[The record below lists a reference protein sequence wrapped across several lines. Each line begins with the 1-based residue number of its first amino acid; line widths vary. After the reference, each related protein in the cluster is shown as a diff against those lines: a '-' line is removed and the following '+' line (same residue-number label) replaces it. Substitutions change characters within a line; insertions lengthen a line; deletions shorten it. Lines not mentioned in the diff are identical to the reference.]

1 LGELIALAVLGEKF
15 REVVMSVFPVV
26 VIVLVLSVTVV
37 PLEPVVL
44 TRFLVG
50 ALFIIIGL
58 SIFLFGAEIG
68 VAAIGNHMGSAIA
81 NSNKLWIV
89 GAAGLGLGFLISICE
104 PDLHILAGQVSKVTS
119 GVISKA
125 SLVAYVS
132 LGIAVFLAA
141 GFLRIIKNVALRWVF
156 IASYLIIFGL
166 ALFSSPEFVAIA
178 FDSSGAT
185 TGAMTVPF
193 MLALGLGVSSLRGI
207 ASEEDSFG
215 LVGIASAGAIV
226 PVLLM
231 SVLSPSAKVSGSLPP
246 AGAENGS
253 ILAPFAAAFPL
264 AMRDIGISLFPLA
277 LLFWIFQVRYL
288 KLSRRP
294 LSRILKGLVYTFV
307 GLTLFLAGVNAG
319 FMDVGSIVGYVLA
332 SFENKWIVVLAGL
345 FFGLAVVLAEPAVHV
360 LVRQIE
366 DVTSGYLTG
375 KVVFPALSLGV
386 GLSVALSALRIVVP
400 GIKLWHYLLPGWA
413 LATGLSLCVPNLF
426 VGMAFD
432 SGGVASGPM
441 TATFILAFAQGAA
454 EAIEG
459 ADVMVEGFGVIA
471 MVALTPVIA
480 LQVLGLLYAKKSVK
494 EAEPGGTECR
504 EEV

>member
-1 LGELIALAVLGEKF
+1 LGEAVELAVLGEKF

-26 VIVLVLSVTVV
+26 VITLILSVTVV

-44 TRFLVG
+44 TRFLIG
-50 ALFIIIGL
+50 ALFIVIGL

-81 NSNKLWIV
+81 SSNNLWVV
-89 GAAGLGLGFLISICE
+89 GIAGLVLGFLISICE
-104 PDLHILAGQVSKVTS
+104 LDLHILAGQVNKVTS
-119 GVISKA
+119 GALSKA
-125 SLVAYVS
+125 SLVVAVS
-132 LGIAVFLAA
+132 VGIAVLLAV
-141 GFLRIIKNVALRWVF
+141 GFLRIIKNVALKWVYFACYLF
-156 IASYLIIFGL
+156 IFIL
-166 ALFSSPEFVAIA
+166 ALNSSPEFVAIA

-193 MLALGLGVSSLRGI
+193 MLALGLGVSSLKGI

-215 LVGIASAGAIV
+215 LVGIVSAGAIM

-231 SVLSPSAKVSGSLPP
+231 SVLSADARVTGSLPP
-246 AGAENGS
+246 ADLDNSALFG
-253 ILAPFAAAFPL
+253 PFAQALPG
-264 AMRDIGISLFPLA
+264 AMRDIGLSLLPMA
-277 LLFWIFQVRYL
+277 VLFAIFQIRYL
-288 KLSRRP
+288 RLPRRP
-294 LSRILKGLVYTFV
+294 LSRIVKGIIYTFV
-307 GLTLFLAGVNAG
+307 GLTLFLTGVNAG
-319 FMDVGSIVGYVLA
+319 FMDVGSIVGYTLA
-332 SFENKWIVVLAGL
+332 SLENKAIVVFAGL
-345 FFGLAVVLAEPAVHV
+345 FLGLAVVLAEPAVHV

-386 GLSVALSALRIVVP
+386 GLSVGLSILRIVVP

-413 LATGLSLCVPNLF
+413 VAVGLGFLVPGLF

-441 TATFILAFAQGAA
+441 TATFILAFAQGVA

-459 ADVMVEGFGVIA
+459 ADVMVEGFGMIA
-471 MVALTPVIA
+471 MVAMTPVIA

-494 EAEPGGTECR
+494 EAEPGGTGSR